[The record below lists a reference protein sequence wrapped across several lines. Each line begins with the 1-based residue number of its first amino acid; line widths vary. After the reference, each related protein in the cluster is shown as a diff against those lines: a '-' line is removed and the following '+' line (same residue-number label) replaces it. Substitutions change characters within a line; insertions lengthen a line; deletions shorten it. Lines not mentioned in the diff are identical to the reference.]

1 MARRKGGALAFYTDL
16 SDVYDALFPVS
27 QPQRALFDRIL
38 STGRVRRVADAG
50 CGSGAQ
56 LLPFASAGVECVG
69 FDPDPALVA
78 LAKTKLSPFP
88 EARVEIGGFADISRI
103 VSSPVDLVLCL
114 GNSLVHVPQEE
125 AAGFLRDAAGIL
137 SGEGEILFQILNY
150 ERLLMRKIT
159 TLPLM
164 QAEEGTIEFRRNYV
178 WEGPKK
184 VRFRTSL
191 RISGGGEPRV
201 IRNEIFLYPLYP
213 DELWEMLSRAGFEG
227 IRFFA
232 DFAGSEFSPE
242 SEALV
247 CLAGRV

>member
-1 MARRKGGALAFYTDL
+1 LSFYTDL

-27 QPQRALFDRIL
+27 EAQQALFDRIL
-38 STGRVRRVADAG
+38 ATGRVRRVADAG

-78 LAKTKLSPFP
+78 LAKKKLAPFP
-88 EARVEIGGFADISRI
+88 GASVEIGGFADISRI
-103 VSSPVDLVLCL
+103 VSPPADLVLCL

-125 AAGFLRDAAGIL
+125 AATFFRDAAGVL
-137 SGEGEILFQILNY
+137 SEKGEILFQILNY
-150 ERLLMRKIT
+150 ERLLLRKIT

-164 QAEEGTIEFRRNYV
+164 QAEEGTIEFRRNYE
-178 WEGPKK
+178 WEGHKK
-184 VRFRTSL
+184 VRFRTAL
-191 RISGGGEPRV
+191 RISGGGQPRV
-201 IRNEIFLYPLYP
+201 VRNDIFLYPLYP
-213 DELWEMLSRAGFEG
+213 DELWEMLSRAGFSG

-232 DFAGSEFSPE
+232 DFAGSDFSPE

-247 CLAGRV
+247 CLAEKE